1 LNLKLVLLLPAD
13 TWFDSKLWDG
23 HPYDLLGGA
32 SLYGDSGFGPV
43 G

>member
-1 LNLKLVLLLPAD
+1 LNLNLVLLLPAD

-23 HPYDLLGGA
+23 YPCVLRGGA
-32 SLYGDSGFGPV
+32 GLFGKSIFGPV